1 MVGKASSPKG
11 FASLA
16 NKNTVFLPLALW
28 RYQDD
33 YRLQADSSRQSQPKK
48 KEEDDDDDDEL
59 RFHINNDG
67 AQLTKATLKVH
78 TKELSAQIWALRL
91 GKGFLQDYL
100 L

>member
-1 MVGKASSPKG
+1 MI
-11 FASLA
+11 
-16 NKNTVFLPLALW
+16 T
-28 RYQDD
+28 D
-33 YRLQADSSRQSQPKK
+33 YRLTVPGNPDQKKRRK
-48 KEEDDDDDDEL
+48 KEEDDDDDEL